1 MAYKVV
7 DNVFIVVHSREA
19 PSNEEWDEYLEYYVA
34 HLDKCQRILVIS
46 DGGGPNA
53 VQRKK
58 TSEAI
63 KNTKTMT
70 AVCTDQMLVRGIVTA
85 LAWFNN
91 KIEAFPKKNVA
102 EALKF
107 LGASEAAASRLM
119 AEATRLRSSIPD

>member
-1 MAYKVV
+1 MAYRVV
-7 DNVFIVVHSREA
+7 DNIFIVVHSKEA
-19 PSNEEWDEYLEYYVA
+19 PTNEEWDSYLEYYGG
-34 HLDKCQRILVIS
+34 HLDQCQRILVVS

-63 KNTKTMT
+63 KNTRTIT

-91 KIEAFPKKNVA
+91 KIEAFPKRNISD
-102 EALKF
+102 ALKF
-107 LGASEAAASRLM
+107 LGASEAAAARILV
-119 AEATRLRSSIPD
+119 EAGRLRASIPD